1 MRSSGSAARDSGA
14 HRSAAASR
22 GSASP
27 SPWTHALYCTHGCL
41 ALEGVHV
48 QPSRSRHMLVLPLEE
63 EGKVLPLSS
72 VASHRSAVVLSSS
85 PRLFGPSPC
94 CSTFADKHAAQPLR
108 HISRPSVHEEAFF
121 NRTTTNS
128 CQAAQGLTRPGETI
142 VNGQDATGG
151 DDRSMHAP
159 SVCPPVKSLAA
170 PAT

>member
-48 QPSRSRHMLVLPLEE
+48 QPSRSRHMLMLPLEE

-72 VASHRSAVVLSSS
+72 VASRRIASQRGCA
-85 PRLFGPSPC
+85 LFVATP
-94 CSTFADKHAAQPLR
+94 F
-108 HISRPSVHEEAFF
+108 RPA
-121 NRTTTNS
+121 
-128 CQAAQGLTRPGETI
+128 
-142 VNGQDATGG
+142 
-151 DDRSMHAP
+151 SMLLYF
-159 SVCPPVKSLAA
+159 C
-170 PAT
+170 